1 MKKRETKKTDK
12 SKKINANKQSTDSK
26 KKLTIFEQL
35 EALGSRDT
43 TEESEGTVSIRFF
56 KRRKTWYSL

>member
-12 SKKINANKQSTDSK
+12 SKKINANKQSTDPK
-26 KKLTIFEQL
+26 KEKTIFEQL

-43 TEESEGTVSIRFF
+43 TKESEGTVSLRFF
-56 KRRKTWYSL
+56 MKKKKE